1 MSLKYPQ
8 THTLGKH
15 LYFDLDW
22 GNAANTNGNASPSLK
37 TQGFRQQRCCPYD
50 LHLRPPAPG
59 PPSQPATERKPGET
73 RPLTRGWKEGVCG
86 AVTRWMKIDNSQG
99 LLC

>member
-59 PPSQPATERKPGET
+59 PPQPAGNRAQT
-73 RPLTRGWKEGVCG
+73 RRDAPSDPRLEGRRLRRRDKV
-86 AVTRWMKIDNSQG
+86 DEN
-99 LLC
+99 